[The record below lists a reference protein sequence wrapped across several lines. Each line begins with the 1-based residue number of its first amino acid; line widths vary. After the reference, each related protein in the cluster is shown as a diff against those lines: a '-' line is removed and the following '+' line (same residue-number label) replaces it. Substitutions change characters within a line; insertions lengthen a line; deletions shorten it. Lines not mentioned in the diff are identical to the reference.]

1 MTHSFD
7 VEIATKY
14 GIECAVLLNQISYWC
29 LKNEANNKH
38 LHNGRYWTYNT
49 KKAFAKLFPYM
60 TERQIDY
67 NLAKLKKEN
76 LILTGNF
83 NRSKMDRTIWYS
95 LTDFAKCIL
104 QNCKMEQTNLLNG
117 TNKNVNCIDN
127 NILNKY
133 ISTNINPDNTHI
145 IQERN
150 KKERSKKSFYSDER

>member
-1 MTHSFD
+1 MIHSFD
-7 VEIATKY
+7 VEIATRY
-14 GIECAVLLNQISYWC
+14 GIECAVLLNQINYWC

-49 KKAFAKLFPYM
+49 KKAFSKLFPYM

-67 NLAKLKKEN
+67 NLSKLKKEN
-76 LILTGNF
+76 LILTDNF

-95 LTDFAKCIL
+95 LTDFAKSIL

-133 ISTNINPDNTHI
+133 IYTNNNQNNTM
-145 IQERN
+145 N
-150 KKERSKKSFYSDER
+150 KERIKERKKSFYSDER